1 MSGLPR
7 VVCPACQVEMG
18 LEAIL
23 GSDDARGVVAL
34 MARMPG
40 TPALRKGV
48 LRYVGLHAPAQRQI
62 SWDKVEKLIS
72 EVVEMMDAGSI
83 QRDGRT
89 WPAPLAYWS
98 DALDKLFVIPTLRRP
113 LKGHGLLLQIIA
125 DMAAGDDAKAEVAK
139 LRTGRGETPIG
150 TSAAHKEF
158 APEVGRKSGSI
169 APSAARKPKQPA
181 PVSLAETL
189 KSLNLKEPHDG
200 R

>member
-89 WPAPLAYWS
+89 W
-98 DALDKLFVIPTLRRP
+98 
-113 LKGHGLLLQIIA
+113 HE
-125 DMAAGDDAKAEVAK
+125 DD
-139 LRTGRGETPIG
+139 I
-150 TSAAHKEF
+150 
-158 APEVGRKSGSI
+158 
-169 APSAARKPKQPA
+169 
-181 PVSLAETL
+181 
-189 KSLNLKEPHDG
+189 
-200 R
+200 